1 MFKAIVYLGLFIL
14 AMVATVVVMSLV
26 ASALGT
32 ASPADSSPIITYIVN
47 LVVG

>member
-1 MFKAIVYLGLFIL
+1 MAKAIVYAGVFVL
-14 AMVATVVVMSLV
+14 AMVAAVVVMSLV

-32 ASPADSSPIITYIVN
+32 TGPADSSPIITYIVD

>member
-1 MFKAIVYLGLFIL
+1 MARAIVYLGFLIL
-14 AMVATVVVMSLV
+14 AMVAVVVVMSLV

-32 ASPADSSPIITYIVN
+32 ASPADSSPIITYIMD

>member
-1 MFKAIVYLGLFIL
+1 MARAIVYLGLFIL
-14 AMVATVVVMSLV
+14 AMVAAVVIMSLV
-26 ASALGT
+26 ANALGT